1 MDRDRLGYAGWRDYS
16 PLLLNLY
23 DPLVVGPIARYV
35 WHCPADRLVAGYR
48 QHIRP
53 GHLDVGPG
61 TGYFLARSGLP
72 TGSAVTIVDP
82 NPNVLRH
89 TRGRLSNL
97 DVTAVEASVLE
108 PLPLPGAFQS
118 AALHL
123 VIHCLPGPFERK
135 ALAVSNVA
143 RVLAP
148 DGVFFG
154 ASVLGRAGRHS
165 RLARGFLAAF
175 NRQGGFDNLDDS
187 EESLRAILAQ
197 SFDQV
202 ELSTIGSIA
211 IFSATG
217 PKAAG

>member
-1 MDRDRLGYAGWRDYS
+1 MDRDSVGYAGWRDYS

-23 DPLVVGPIARYV
+23 DPLVVGPIARHV
-35 WHCPADRLVAGYR
+35 WHCPADRLVARYR
-48 QHIRP
+48 QYVRP

-72 TGSAVTIVDP
+72 TASAVTIVDP

-89 TRGRLSNL
+89 ARRRLPAL
-97 DVTAVEASVLE
+97 DVTAVQASVLE
-108 PLPLPGAFQS
+108 PLPVPGGFRS

-135 ALAVSNVA
+135 ALAVANVA

-165 RLARGFLAAF
+165 RLARGFLATF

-187 EESLRAILAQ
+187 EGSLAAMLAQ

-211 IFSATG
+211 VFSATE
-217 PKAAG
+217 PKATA

>member
-1 MDRDRLGYAGWRDYS
+1 MDRHTVGYAGWRDYS

-35 WHCPADRLVAGYR
+35 WRCPADRLVARYR
-48 QHIRP
+48 QYIRP

-61 TGYFLARSGLP
+61 TGFFLARSGLS
-72 TGSAVTIVDP
+72 TATSVTIVDP

-89 TRGRLSNL
+89 ARGRLSNL
-97 DVTAVEASVLE
+97 DVTAVKASVLE
-108 PLPLPGAFQS
+108 PLPVPGGFQS

-123 VIHCLPGPFERK
+123 VIHCLPGPFARK
-135 ALAVSNVA
+135 AIAVANVA
-143 RVLAP
+143 RVSAP

-154 ASVLGRAGRHS
+154 ASVLGRSGRHS

-187 EESLRAILAQ
+187 EESLRAMLEQ
-197 SFDQV
+197 SFDDV

-211 IFSATG
+211 VFSATG
-217 PKAAG
+217 PKTAA